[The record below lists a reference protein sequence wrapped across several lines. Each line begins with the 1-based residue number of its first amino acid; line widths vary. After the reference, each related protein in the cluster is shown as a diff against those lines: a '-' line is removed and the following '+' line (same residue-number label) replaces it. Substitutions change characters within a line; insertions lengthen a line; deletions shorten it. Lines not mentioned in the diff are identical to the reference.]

1 MNPADPSGPRGLSA
15 EAMEK
20 LAKEIR
26 ELESEGYEVDNWV
39 LHPGEAFR
47 TQVSNED
54 KILAVLKGTVRI
66 ETPLESRELTPG
78 DVYSIPHGLVHSV
91 TPEEGGD
98 VYILVAHREPPPI
111 PPEAFRNRS
120 AD

>member
-1 MNPADPSGPRGLSA
+1 MNPDDDSPPRGLSA

-20 LAKEIR
+20 LAREIR

-39 LHPGEAFR
+39 LHPGEAYR

-54 KILAVLKGTVRI
+54 KILAVLKGSVHI

-78 DVYSIPHGLVHSV
+78 EVYSIPHGLVHSV
-91 TPEEGGD
+91 TPEEGSD

>member
-1 MNPADPSGPRGLSA
+1 MDPDDRPHAEGLSA

-20 LAKEIR
+20 LAREIHA
-26 ELESEGYEVDNWV
+26 LESEGYEVDNWV
-39 LHPGEAFR
+39 LHPGEAYR

-54 KILAVLKGTVRI
+54 KILAVLKGSVHI
-66 ETPLESRELTPG
+66 ETPLESRELMPG
-78 DVYSIPHGLVHSV
+78 DVYSIPHGLVHSI

-120 AD
+120 DE